1 MLEDVKNAL
10 RISDND
16 FDNEIRDLIE
26 AAKSDL
32 ETSGVASSFIREDK
46 NGPLIKNAIINFCKA
61 EFGYDNPDSDRFR
74 RAYESLKIKLALR
87 SKEE

>member
-10 RISDND
+10 RISDDD
-16 FDNEIRDLIE
+16 FDNEIRDLKKKK
-26 AAKSDL
+26 KSDL

>member
-10 RISDND
+10 RISDDD

-46 NGPLIKNAIINFCKA
+46 NGPLIKNAIINFA
-61 EFGYDNPDSDRFR
+61 TPSYSP
-74 RAYESLKIKLALR
+74 I
-87 SKEE
+87 

>member
-10 RISDND
+10 RISDDD

-61 EFGYDNPDSDRFR
+61 FN
-74 RAYESLKIKLALR
+74 
-87 SKEE
+87 

>member
-10 RISDND
+10 RISDDD
-16 FDNEIRDLIE
+16 FDSEIRDLIE

-32 ETSGVASSFIREDK
+32 ETSGVASSFIKEEK
-46 NGPLIKNAIINFCKA
+46 NSPLIKNAIINFCKA

-87 SKEE
+87 SKGE

>member
-10 RISDND
+10 RISDDD
-16 FDNEIRDLIE
+16 FDSEIRDLIE

>member
-10 RISDND
+10 RISDDD